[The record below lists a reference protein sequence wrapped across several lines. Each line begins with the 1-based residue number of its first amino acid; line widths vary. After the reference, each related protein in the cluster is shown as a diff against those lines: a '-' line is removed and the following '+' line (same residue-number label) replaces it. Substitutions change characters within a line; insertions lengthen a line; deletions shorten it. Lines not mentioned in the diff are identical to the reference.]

1 LRLQELIIF
10 LQAIAPL
17 DYQESYDNAG
27 LITGNPDLLIKGV
40 LVCLDSTEAIIDE
53 AIAKGCNVIVAH
65 HPIIFRGIKKINGFG
80 YIERVIIKAI
90 KNDIAIYAI
99 HTNLDNVL
107 TNGVN
112 ITIAN
117 KIGLINTQI
126 LAPKVGVAFMGE
138 QIGAGMIG
146 DLPKAMNT
154 VDFLHHLKS
163 VMELSLIRH
172 TNLCKK
178 EISRVSL
185 CGGSGSFLL
194 NTAIQNGADIYISAD
209 FKYHEFFDAE
219 EKLIIAD
226 IGHFESEK
234 YTIDLLYELIINKF
248 TTFAVH
254 FTKTITNPVKYF

>member
-1 LRLQELIIF
+1 MRLQELITF
-10 LQAIAPL
+10 LQETAPL
-17 DYQESYDNAG
+17 DFQESYDNAG

-40 LVCLDSTEAIIDE
+40 LVCLDSTEAVIDE
-53 AIAKGCNVIVAH
+53 ALAKGCNVIIAH
-65 HPIIFRGIKKINGFG
+65 HPIIFRGIKKINGFS

-126 LAPKVGVAFMGE
+126 LAPKVGIRFLGE
-138 QIGAGMIG
+138 HIGAGLIG
-146 DLPKAMNT
+146 DLPKSMKT
-154 VDFLHHLKS
+154 LDFLHHLK
-163 VMELSLIRH
+163 VEMGLSLIRH
-172 TNLCKK
+172 TNLCKE
-178 EISRVSL
+178 EISRVAL

-194 NTAIQNGADIYISAD
+194 TNAIQCGADIYISAD
-209 FKYHEFFDAE
+209 FKYHEFFDAD